1 MPAVEFYLDRTGS
14 IRKSVI
20 IYRVEGSVHS
30 PIMYISKPK
39 WRTEEEFSDLLDR
52 MEIMIKPKSR

>member
-1 MPAVEFYLDRTGS
+1 MTSEFYIDRTKS

-20 IYRVEGSVHS
+20 IYKVQGSVHS

-39 WRTEEEFSDLLDR
+39 WRTDEEFNDILDR
-52 MEIMIKPKSR
+52 MEIMIKPKSE